1 MESCRLVCNAGLVE
15 QGSCQGRYRGVAE
28 STLAARIASGHAFEK
43 HVLDHGQFPGI
54 LTPAQFATEIQRI
67 MDNPSASKRL
77 ARGRQAYWDEAS
89 GTVVIVDPHARDGG
103 AAFKPVSGH
112 TYYAHLK

>member
-1 MESCRLVCNAGLVE
+1 
-15 QGSCQGRYRGVAE
+15 VAE
-28 STLAARIASGHAFEK
+28 STVATRIASGHAFEK
-43 HVLDHGQFPGI
+43 HVREHGQFPGI

-67 MDNPSASKRL
+67 MDHPSASKRL
-77 ARGRQAYWDEAS
+77 ARGRQAYWDAAT

-103 AAFKPVSGH
+103 TAFKPVSGH